1 MTQGV
6 WIKSQSINVKLFC
19 EREIR
24 NILKQLFPSE
34 VLTDNIDRLL
44 PVPYNMFSR
53 SVESVKRALDMNQ
66 SSQKKSK
73 IKEEKQPSIQ
83 EEKQPSIEEQ
93 MRVLTDQLILH
104 KKNKK
109 KTKEIQDKLNL
120 LQAEQQLL
128 LKGPTKK
135 AKGKKGGRKTRRI
148 RKKFTLKHK
157 KRSMRKTQRRSKI
170 IK

>member
-24 NILKQLFPSE
+24 NILQQLFPSV
-34 VLTDNIDRLL
+34 VLTDDIDRLL

-53 SVESVKRALDMNQ
+53 SVESDKRALDMKQ

-73 IKEEKQPSIQ
+73 IHQQEEKQPSIQ

-93 MRVLTDQLILH
+93 MKVLTDQLILH
-104 KKNKK
+104 KKN
-109 KTKEIQDKLNL
+109 NNYY
-120 LQAEQQLL
+120 
-128 LKGPTKK
+128 
-135 AKGKKGGRKTRRI
+135 
-148 RKKFTLKHK
+148 
-157 KRSMRKTQRRSKI
+157 
-170 IK
+170 